1 MQHTLKNEI
10 NCHPTKGMFKIITI
24 LLFCFFCNAMSFTVL
39 TCLEYVEYESQYIL
53 QQPGSLKNIVMWTH
67 IYVLIHPIHPV
78 RPWYYNWTLF
88 L

>member
-1 MQHTLKNEI
+1 MQA
-10 NCHPTKGMFKIITI
+10 
-24 LLFCFFCNAMSFTVL
+24 LLF
-39 TCLEYVEYESQYIL
+39 VEYESQYIL

-67 IYVLIHPIHPV
+67 IYVLIHPILPV